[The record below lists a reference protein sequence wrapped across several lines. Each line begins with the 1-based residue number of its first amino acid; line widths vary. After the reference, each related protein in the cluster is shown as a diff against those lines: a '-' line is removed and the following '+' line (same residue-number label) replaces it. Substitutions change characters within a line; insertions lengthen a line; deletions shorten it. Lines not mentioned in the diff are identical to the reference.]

1 MVRVSGH
8 GLDDGGRG
16 GVGDVY
22 PAVAR
27 PGRHEDGVA
36 PGVVQ
41 EEDVTNGPV
50 VNGQLLLSSTVQ

>member
-1 MVRVSGH
+1 MSGH
-8 GLDDGGRG
+8 GLDDGGGG
-16 GVGDVY
+16 GVGDVD

-36 PGVVQ
+36 SGVVQ
-41 EEDVTNGPV
+41 EEDVTNRPV